1 MIKNNFLFAFLFLF
15 LAYGCNS
22 PANESIVKSDSSYI
36 KTGIE
41 IIPLQKGIL
50 NTTLQLPGE
59 LIAFQQVDLYA
70 KENSFVNKLLVDVG
84 SEVKAG
90 QLLAVMEAPEINS
103 QLSVAASRLKSQE
116 AVVIASKASY
126 NRLLET
132 SKTPGTVAPND
143 LDLALAKMNSDEA
156 QLEAAKASYAEV
168 GDRKQYLEI
177 RAPFSGVISA
187 RNVNTGAYVG
197 PSGKGSEYPLFTL
210 QEQAKLRLAV
220 PVPEAYTGYLHENDL
235 VHFTVNAFP
244 NTKFSASVARFA
256 GALDARLRSQ
266 RVEMDVPNANK
277 KLLPGMIAEVQLPL
291 SRTDSTFIVP
301 KTVLVNSTE
310 RVFVIRVE
318 QDTAHWVDVKKGRE
332 VDGKVEVFGDLQP
345 GDSLVKNA
353 SEEVRDGTA
362 VAPINQ

>member
-1 MIKNNFLFAFLFLF
+1 MTKNNFPFVFSLLL
-15 LAYGCNS
+15 LACGCGS
-22 PANESIVKSDSSYI
+22 PANEPTEKSDAANVAARV
-36 KTGIE
+36 E
-41 IIPLQKGIL
+41 IVPVEKGIL
-50 NTTLQLPGE
+50 TTSLQIPGE

-70 KENSFVNKLLVDVG
+70 KENSFVKKLLVDVG
-84 SEVKAG
+84 SEVRAG
-90 QLLAVMEAPEINS
+90 ELLAVMEAPEINS
-103 QLSVAASRLKSQE
+103 QLNAAASQLKAQE
-116 AVVIASKASY
+116 AVYIASRSNY

-156 QLEAAKASYAEV
+156 QFEAARASYAEI

-210 QEQAKLRLAV
+210 QEQQKLRLVV

-244 NTKFSASVARFA
+244 NMKFSARVARFA
-256 GALDARLRSQ
+256 GALDERLRSQ

-277 KLLPGMIAEVQLPL
+277 KLLPRMIAEVQLPL
-291 SRTDSTFIVP
+291 STKDSTFIVP
-301 KTVLVNSTE
+301 KTAVVNSTE
-310 RVFVIRVE
+310 RIFVIKVE
-318 QDTAHWVDVKKGRE
+318 QGTAHWVDVKKGRAI
-332 VDGKVEVFGDLQP
+332 DDRMEVFGDLQP

-353 SEEVRDGTA
+353 SEEVRDGSS
-362 VAPINQ
+362 VAH